1 MKMRFK
7 VLAAL
12 VLSVS
17 LVACKQGVDSEAVP
31 QAAQISSESTG
42 HYCHM
47 FLSEHDGPKSHL
59 FLADQE
65 EPIWFTEVNQ
75 LFAFK
80 FLPEEPKN
88 IVAMYVNDASGVD
101 DWKDH
106 SSNANW
112 LDAKTAFYV
121 IESSFIGGMGSNDA
135 VPFKERASADVFVAE
150 HGGRVVTFDE
160 MPEEFVF
167 QQPLQSLPHG
177 GHGGGH
183 GDHSD
188 HGEAGHDSHQHH

>member
-7 VLAAL
+7 LLAAL
-12 VLSVS
+12 LLSVS
-17 LVACKQGVDSEAVP
+17 LVACKQGVEAEVVP

-42 HYCHM
+42 YFCHM

-59 FLADQE
+59 YLADQE

-75 LFAFK
+75 LFAFSI
-80 FLPEEPKN
+80 LPEEPKN
-88 IVAMYVNDASGVD
+88 IVAMYVNDASGIQ

-106 SSNANW
+106 DASNTNW

-121 IESSFIGGMGSNDA
+121 IESSFVGGMGSDDA
-135 VPFKERASADVFVAE
+135 LPFEERAGAEAYVTE

-160 MPEEFVF
+160 MPESFVF
-167 QQPLQSLPHG
+167 QQPLQSQPHG
-177 GHGGGH
+177 GHSG
-183 GDHSD
+183 
-188 HGEAGHDSHQHH
+188 HGEAGHSAQQHH